1 MFSTKGRYAIRLMID
16 LAKHQDDNY
25 IALKDVALRQDISKK
40 YLEIIVKDLVKA
52 GLLEGKPGKSG
63 GYKLSRK
70 PEEYT
75 VAEILEIMEGT
86 LAPVACLEESAAP
99 CPRASY
105 CETLPMWKEFHSKVS
120 DFFYDKKISD
130 LI

>member
-1 MFSTKGRYAIRLMID
+1 MID
-16 LAKHQDDNY
+16 LAKRQDDNY
-25 IALKDVALRQDISKK
+25 VALKDVALSQDISKK
-40 YLEIIVKDLVKA
+40 YLEIIVKDLVEA

-86 LAPVACLEESAAP
+86 LAPVACLEENAAL

-105 CETLPMWKEFHSKVS
+105 CETLPMWKEFYGKIS
-120 DFFYDKKISD
+120 DFFHDKKISD

>member
-1 MFSTKGRYAIRLMID
+1 MID
-16 LAKHQDDNY
+16 LAKRQDDNY
-25 IALKDVALRQDISKK
+25 IALKDVALSQDISKK
-40 YLEIIVKDLVKA
+40 YLEIIVKDLVEA

-70 PEEYT
+70 PEDYT

-86 LAPVACLEESAAP
+86 LAPVACLEENAAP

-105 CETLPMWKEFHSKVS
+105 CETLPMWKEFYDKIS